1 MKKLLSTVLAIFFIV
16 SCSKGSEKNRAY
28 VAKIDG
34 TAITEKD
41 LQAEMSSLPEMAREL
56 FQGSEGAS
64 KFVDEIVNKEVLY
77 LEAKKRGLEKDKD
90 LQKKLEQIKKL
101 TLINQLLEKEIK
113 ASAKV
118 TEKDIKDYYNKY
130 KDDFIMPNQ
139 VRLSHIVTKTEDD
152 AKKAYERLKKGE
164 DFSKVASD
172 LSVDKTSAKVGGDI
186 GSFKRSEMSAD
197 IETIVFRLK
206 KGEISEPARLKD
218 GIHIFKAT
226 DIKGSQVEFEK
237 VKGLIEQRLTA
248 EKQRETFDKFI
259 EGVKKN
265 YKIDINKDAV
275 SKIKFE

>member
-16 SCSKGSEKNRAY
+16 SCSKDSEKNRAY